1 MTRRKPIVTPCFLN
15 AVRYIVQLKM
25 INYSKLTDPLL
36 RCERCYESL
45 NPSDLACIGS
55 IVEYVAGN
63 LCHQRIKVRNKSPSV
78 NGRFLSR
85 RFTYSKSKRSH
96 WTDRLSGK
104 SSPGLGS
111 AKLPV

>member
-1 MTRRKPIVTPCFLN
+1 
-15 AVRYIVQLKM
+15 M
-25 INYSKLTDPLL
+25 INYSKLTDALL
-36 RCERCYESL
+36 RCERCYEFL

-96 WTDRLSGK
+96 WTDLFDYLVNHHADHEVPSD
-104 SSPGLGS
+104 LY
-111 AKLPV
+111 KLPVFIEQYYQT